1 MEVVV
6 LAAGAGT
13 RMRSAMP
20 KVLHPLGGRPLL
32 AHVLDTAR
40 HLDPSRIH
48 VVVGEQSERV
58 EACFKDYPGLSW
70 ALQETRQGTGHAVGK
85 ALPAVSEDA
94 TVLVLFGDAP
104 FTTTATM
111 VGCVEAAGTGIALAC
126 AELDDPFGFG
136 RILRDGEGHVT
147 GIVEERDA
155 SSEERALT
163 EVNTGILAAS
173 KAVLRDLIA
182 SLRPDNDQGEYY
194 LTDVVAMAVARG
206 LPVTGVRAGAEESL
220 GVNDRAQLAQLER
233 IYQRR
238 EASRLMAEGVTLV
251 DPARI
256 DVRGS
261 LRAGRDCVIDVNV
274 VLEGDV
280 SLGEGVHIGSGC
292 VIRDSVIGDGVSVL
306 PMSSIDCARV
316 AAGCRI
322 GPFARLRPG
331 TELAESVHIG
341 NFVETKQASLGAG
354 AKANHL
360 AYVGD
365 ASVGERTNIGAGAVT
380 CNYDGVDKHRTE
392 IGDDVFVGTN
402 ATLVAPVVIEDEA
415 YIGAGSTI
423 TTRVRREDLAVGR
436 GRQRNIQGWISPA
449 KRKRRRDQGRV
460 EERDQGRVG
469 KREQGQ
475 GGE

>member
-1 MEVVV
+1 MSVEVVV

-32 AHVLDTAR
+32 AHVLDTVR
-40 HLDPSRIH
+40 SLEPSRIH
-48 VVVGEQSERV
+48 VVVGEQSELV
-58 EACFKDYPGLSW
+58 EACFADYPGLSW
-70 ALQETRQGTGHAVGK
+70 ALQESRQGTGHAVGK
-85 ALPAVSEDA
+85 ALPGVSDDA

-104 FTTTATM
+104 FTAKGTM
-111 VGCVEAAGTGIALAC
+111 VGCVESAGDGLALAC

-136 RILRDGEGHVT
+136 RILRDGDGNIV

-155 SSEERALT
+155 SAEEKALT

-173 KAVLRDLIA
+173 KPVLRNLVG

-194 LTDVVAMAVARG
+194 LTDVVALAVARG
-206 LPVTGVRAGAEESL
+206 LPVTGVPAAAEESL

-233 IYQRR
+233 IHQRR
-238 EASRLMAEGVTLV
+238 EASRLMAGGVTLM

-256 DVRGS
+256 DIRGS
-261 LRAGRDCVIDVNV
+261 LSAGRDSVIDVNV
-274 VLEGDV
+274 VFEGDV
-280 SLGEGVHIGSGC
+280 TLGEGVRIGSGC
-292 VIRDSVIGDGVSVL
+292 VVRDSVLGNGVTVE
-306 PMSSIDCARV
+306 PMCSIDGAAV
-316 AAGCRI
+316 EAGCRI

-341 NFVETKQASLGAG
+341 NFVETKKASLGAG

-360 AYVGD
+360 AYLGD
-365 ASVGERTNIGAGAVT
+365 ASVGEASNIGAGTVT

-392 IGDDVFVGTN
+392 IGDGVFVGTN
-402 ATLVAPVVIEDEA
+402 ATLVAPVVVEDEA

-423 TTRVRREDLAVGR
+423 TSKVGRQELAVGR
-436 GRQRNIQGWISPA
+436 SRQRNIQGWTPPA
-449 KRKRRRDQGRV
+449 KRKRRR
-460 EERDQGRVG
+460 EERNKG
-469 KREQGQ
+469 
-475 GGE
+475 

>member
-40 HLDPSRIH
+40 GLEPSRIH
-48 VVVGEQSERV
+48 VVVGEQSDQV
-58 EACFKDYPGLSW
+58 EACFMDYPGLSW
-70 ALQETRQGTGHAVGK
+70 ALQESRQGTGHAVGK

-104 FTTTATM
+104 FTTMGTM
-111 VGCVEAAGTGIALAC
+111 VGCVEAAGDGIALAC

-136 RILRDGEGHVT
+136 RILRDGQGRIA

-155 SSEERALT
+155 SSEEKVIT

-194 LTDVVAMAVARG
+194 LTDVVALAVSRG

-274 VLEGDV
+274 VFEGDV

-292 VIRDSVIGDGVSVL
+292 VVRDSVIGDGVSVL
-306 PMSSIDCARV
+306 PMSSIDGARV

-322 GPFARLRPG
+322 GPFARIRPG

-365 ASVGERTNIGAGAVT
+365 AHVGERANIGAGAVT

-402 ATLVAPVVIEDEA
+402 ATLVAPLVIEDEA

-423 TTRVRREDLAVGR
+423 TTKVRRQDLAVGR
-436 GRQRNIQGWISPA
+436 GRQRNIEGWTPPA
-449 KRKRRRDQGRV
+449 KRKRR
-460 EERDQGRVG
+460 RVG

>member
-1 MEVVV
+1 MASRMSVEVVV
-6 LAAGAGT
+6 LAAGTGK

-32 AHVLDTAR
+32 AHVLDTVR
-40 HLDPSRIH
+40 TLEPSRIH
-48 VVVGEQSERV
+48 IVVGEQSERV
-58 EACFKDYPGLSW
+58 EASFADYPGLSW
-70 ALQETRQGTGHAVGK
+70 ALQESRQGTGHAVGK
-85 ALPAVSEDA
+85 ALPAVSDDA

-111 VGCVEAAGTGIALAC
+111 VGCVEAAGDGLALAC

-136 RILRDGEGHVT
+136 RILRDGDGNIV

-155 SSEERALT
+155 SDVEKTLT

-173 KAVLRDLIA
+173 KPVLRALVG

-194 LTDVVAMAVARG
+194 LTDVVALAVARG
-206 LPVTGVRAGAEESL
+206 LPVIGVPAAAEESL

-238 EASRLMAEGVTLV
+238 EASRLMAGGVTLM

-261 LRAGRDCVIDVNV
+261 VAAGRDCVIDVNV
-274 VLEGDV
+274 VFEGDV
-280 SLGEGVHIGSGC
+280 TLGDGVRIGSGC
-292 VIRDSVIGDGVSVL
+292 VIRDSVLGNGVNVE
-306 PMSSIDCARV
+306 PMCSIDGAEV
-316 AAGCRI
+316 EAGCRI

-341 NFVETKQASLGAG
+341 NFVETKKASLGAG

-360 AYVGD
+360 AYLGD
-365 ASVGERTNIGAGAVT
+365 ASVGEASNIGAGTVT

-392 IGDDVFVGTN
+392 IGDGVFVGTN
-402 ATLVAPVVIEDEA
+402 STLVAPVVVEDEA

-423 TTRVRREDLAVGR
+423 TSKVGRQDLAVGR
-436 GRQRNIQGWISPA
+436 SRQRNIQGWTPPA
-449 KRKRRRDQGRV
+449 KRKRRRQ
-460 EERDQGRVG
+460 ERNKG
-469 KREQGQ
+469 
-475 GGE
+475 

>member
-1 MEVVV
+1 MSVEVVV

-32 AHVLDTAR
+32 AHVLDTVR
-40 HLDPSRIH
+40 SLGSSRIH

-58 EACFKDYPGLSW
+58 EARFADYPGLSW
-70 ALQETRQGTGHAVGK
+70 ALQESRLGTGHAVGT
-85 ALPAVSEDA
+85 ALPGVSADS

-104 FTTTATM
+104 FTTASTM
-111 VGCVEAAGTGIALAC
+111 AGCVEAAGDGVALAC
-126 AELDDPFGFG
+126 TELDDPFGFG
-136 RILRDGEGHVT
+136 RILRDGEGRIS

-155 SSEERALT
+155 SDKEKTLT

-173 KAVLRDLIA
+173 EPVLGDLIA

-194 LTDVVAMAVARG
+194 LTDVVAVAVSRG
-206 LPVTGVRAGAEESL
+206 LPVTGVPAGAEESL

-274 VLEGDV
+274 VFEGEV
-280 SLGEGVHIGSGC
+280 SLGEGVRVGSGC
-292 VIRDSVIGDGVSVL
+292 VIRDSVIGDGVSVE
-306 PMSSIDCARV
+306 PMSSIDGAMV

-331 TELAESVHIG
+331 TELAESVNIG
-341 NFVETKQASLGAG
+341 NFVETKKASLGAG

-392 IGDDVFVGTN
+392 VGDDVFVGTN
-402 ATLVAPVVIEDEA
+402 ATLVAPLVIEDEA
-415 YIGAGSTI
+415 YVGAGSTI
-423 TTRVRREDLAVGR
+423 TAKVRSRDLAVGR
-436 GRQRNIQGWISPA
+436 GRQRNIQGWTPPA
-449 KRKRRRDQGRV
+449 KRKRRDKRQRDK
-460 EERDQGRVG
+460 E
-469 KREQGQ
+469 
-475 GGE
+475 